1 MPKLSV
7 LAVFIQKQ
15 SVIAS
20 VSGAN
25 GLSLLD
31 TANACPSVG
40 FELVS
45 VYLSPRSLTVKQIE
59 DQIDELASQKREK
72 PFSMGVELACGFY
85 FKRWKIQLLSL
96 AILKSSRKVWLEF
109 FYARTNEEYQCWY
122 MVENVLKIGP

>member
-31 TANACPSVG
+31 TASACPSVG

-45 VYLSPRSLTVKQIE
+45 VYLSPRSLTVKQFE
-59 DQIDELASQKREK
+59 DQIDELASQNTCTNLAKILSEVIRREAQD
-72 PFSMGVELACGFY
+72 FLT
-85 FKRWKIQLLSL
+85 I
-96 AILKSSRKVWLEF
+96 
-109 FYARTNEEYQCWY
+109 
-122 MVENVLKIGP
+122 

>member
-72 PFSMGVELACGFY
+72 PFFY
-85 FKRWKIQLLSL
+85 GSL
-96 AILKSSRKVWLEF
+96 
-109 FYARTNEEYQCWY
+109 
-122 MVENVLKIGP
+122 IGMRFLF